1 MLQHGGLPKLQ
12 SGCRVTDGANG
23 TRVGLP
29 GEQICGRD
37 FVGLDGGT
45 TGRSAADWRG
55 HQRSWRLPKSA
66 RVSRTDRGRT
76 GGRKVAIYRLVSARL
91 GYAASAGPTVNRRI
105 RRWLYPRQGTEVPW
119 RGLVLSDRGQEEG
132 AAKCFAYVQT
142 YDTKPKRRLLY
153 LAKTTEPHA
162 PPTRNDQSL

>member
-1 MLQHGGLPKLQ
+1 MLQHGGLPQIK
-12 SGCRVTDGANG
+12 SACSVTDGSNG

-29 GEQICGRD
+29 REQICGRD
-37 FVGLDGGT
+37 FLLFDCGT

-76 GGRKVAIYRLVSARL
+76 GGRKVAIYRGVSSRL

-105 RRWLYPRQGTEVPW
+105 RRWLYPRQATEVPW
-119 RGLVLSDRGQEEG
+119 RGLVRRDRGQEHARGRSCEMLCLRSELRHKAE
-132 AAKCFAYVQT
+132 AAVI
-142 YDTKPKRRLLY
+142 
-153 LAKTTEPHA
+153 
-162 PPTRNDQSL
+162 